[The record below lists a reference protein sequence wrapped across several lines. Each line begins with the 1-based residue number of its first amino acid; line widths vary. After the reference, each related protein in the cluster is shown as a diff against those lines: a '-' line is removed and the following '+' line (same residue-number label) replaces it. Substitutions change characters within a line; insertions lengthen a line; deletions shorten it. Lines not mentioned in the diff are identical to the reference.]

1 LIALL
6 LLPGL
11 LLENRSKPSWPQPTQ
26 HWLDEGAEFRNKKHR
41 REYVDK
47 MHRAAPDVDWKAVEK
62 RNGLAAMARKMER
75 IKNPAAMTT
84 AVGTWRELG
93 SRNLAGRMHCAAWS
107 PDGQTLYAGSDR
119 GGLWKGIRD
128 GTGWTPLGDN
138 LYGGV
143 HEMAVLPGDGGGP
156 DILIRLY
163 GSEVHRTLDQGL
175 TWEVPEGLTKI
186 NQAKRILVLEDAD
199 HTVFILTRGNLG
211 KWKVKVSLD
220 KGATFTTMYSL
231 IKEGDIW
238 TSRTALGPVYLVS
251 GDKVYETSD
260 QGQTWTALGNPIPVN
275 YSRAILAGS
284 ENPDLRF
291 NAAFLVNNTWE
302 LWRSEDAGVMWNYI
316 RDLEDFWESLV
327 ASTQGA
333 NLIAYAGVEMFV
345 SRDAGSTWKKVNN
358 WGAYYGNPEKRLH
371 ADIPGLFVLPDP
383 NAPKG
388 EVWYIGTDGGLYHS
402 LDWMWNVQN
411 LSMSDLGVSQYYTVL
426 TSRRNPDL
434 VLAGS
439 QDQGY
444 QRSVLNGPPPPP
456 PGPWADFDQLISG
469 DYGHLT
475 SSNGAHDLVYS
486 VYPGFVLVQEGED
499 NPSLLYPWVDFPAGE
514 SHLWMPYILADPT
527 DKEAFF
533 FCATHLY
540 RYERDSGA
548 TWNYVQH
555 SSQDFSPGYLT
566 SLAFSPLDPDRA
578 WAATGDGRLYYSSDR
593 GVNWTQ
599 SNQNGPGTHYFY
611 GTVLLPSSTDKDTC
625 WVAGSGYSTAPV
637 WRTLDGGA
645 NWQPERNGLPGTL
658 VYCMAEAPDQ
668 SGRLYCGTENGA
680 WEYDPD
686 TRLWSDILGTEGP
699 INTYW
704 TCEAVPSQNLIRF
717 GTYGRGLWD
726 YHLNTAGYFPYGELL
741 GEPHVLELKNNAP
754 PLIGKPTTFVIIG
767 CQPDA
772 DGVLALSSASA
783 NVPAVGGTLLVQFP
797 VVLLPFEADGTGT
810 ATISFSLPNSL
821 GLVGQEFFYQ
831 AGAIDPTQVEGF
843 SLSNGLRAVIGE

>member
-1 LIALL
+1 
-6 LLPGL
+6 
-11 LLENRSKPSWPQPTQ
+11 
-26 HWLDEGAEFRNKKHR
+26 
-41 REYVDK
+41 
-47 MHRAAPDVDWKAVEK
+47 
-62 RNGLAAMARKMER
+62 MARKMER

-291 NAAFLVNNTWE
+291 NAAFLVNNTWV

-402 LDWMWNVQN
+402 LDWMWNVNN

-514 SHLWMPYILADPT
+514 SHLWMPYILAEPT
-527 DKEAFF
+527 DKEAFY

-611 GTVLLPSSTDKDTC
+611 GTVLLPSSTDVDTC

-637 WRTLDGGA
+637 WRTIDGGA

-704 TCEAVPSQNLIRF
+704 TCEAVASQNLIRF

-726 YHLNTAGYFPYGELL
+726 YHLNTPGYFPYGELL
-741 GEPHVLELKNNAP
+741 GEPHVLDLMNGTP

-772 DGVLALSSASA
+772 DGVLALSTASA